1 MWWNNAK
8 GRYNIGHRP
17 ARNSVLVFQRTKAM
31 SAGHVA
37 VVREVVNRR
46 TILIEHANWAPRNG
60 MKGRVS
66 TELVEDISPNN
77 DWTSVRVM
85 HKPSMSFGKPY
96 ATNGFIHP
104 RLAGSCGGTLSRLPA
119 ASESSS
125 PLHLNHKR
133 RSDGTGMPQGMARPT
148 AFPDPSTILMA
159 IYLCHFWVVCL

>member
-1 MWWNNAK
+1 MSRFACTISAALLLLLASPMSSAFASYLNCVQYVKQVSSIEISGNAWMWWNNAK

-17 ARNSVLVFQRTKAM
+17 AKNSVLVFQRTKAM

-85 HKPSMSFGKPY
+85 HKPSMSYGKPY

-104 RLAGSCGGTLSRLPA
+104 RLPA
-119 ASESSS
+119 PVAE
-125 PLHLNHKR
+125 P
-133 RSDGTGMPQGMARPT
+133 
-148 AFPDPSTILMA
+148 
-159 IYLCHFWVVCL
+159 

>member
-1 MWWNNAK
+1 MNRFARTISAALLLLLAMPAPSAFASYLNCVQYVKQVSSIEISGNAWMWWNNAK

-17 ARNSVLVFQRTKAM
+17 ARNSVLVFQRTKSM

-37 VVREVVNRR
+37 VVREVVDRR
-46 TILIEHANWAPRNG
+46 TILIEHANWTPRNG

-66 TELVEDISPNN
+66 TELVEDVSPNN

-104 RLAGSCGGTLSRLPA
+104 QLP
-119 ASESSS
+119 SSFAE
-125 PLHLNHKR
+125 P
-133 RSDGTGMPQGMARPT
+133 
-148 AFPDPSTILMA
+148 
-159 IYLCHFWVVCL
+159 

>member
-1 MWWNNAK
+1 MSRFACTISAALLLLLASPTSSALASYLNCVHYVKQVSSFDISGNAWMWWNNAK

-104 RLAGSCGGTLSRLPA
+104 RLPA
-119 ASESSS
+119 LVA
-125 PLHLNHKR
+125 
-133 RSDGTGMPQGMARPT
+133 
-148 AFPDPSTILMA
+148 DP
-159 IYLCHFWVVCL
+159 

>member
-1 MWWNNAK
+1 MSRFACTISAALLLLLALPTSSAFASYLNCVQYVKQVSSFDISGNAWMWWNNAK

-104 RLAGSCGGTLSRLPA
+104 RLPTLVAEP
-119 ASESSS
+119 
-125 PLHLNHKR
+125 
-133 RSDGTGMPQGMARPT
+133 
-148 AFPDPSTILMA
+148 
-159 IYLCHFWVVCL
+159 

>member
-1 MWWNNAK
+1 MSRFAYIISAALLLLLASPTSSAFASYLNCVQYVKQVSSIEISGNAWMWWNNAK

-17 ARNSVLVFQRTKAM
+17 AKNSVLVFQRTKAM

-85 HKPSMSFGKPY
+85 HEPSMSYGKPY

-104 RLAGSCGGTLSRLPA
+104 RLPA
-119 ASESSS
+119 PVAE
-125 PLHLNHKR
+125 P
-133 RSDGTGMPQGMARPT
+133 
-148 AFPDPSTILMA
+148 
-159 IYLCHFWVVCL
+159 

>member
-1 MWWNNAK
+1 MRMGRFARMIFAALLLLLALPTPSAFASFLNCVQYVRQVSSIEISGNAWMWWNNAK

-37 VVREVVNRR
+37 VVRDVVDRR

-104 RLAGSCGGTLSRLPA
+104 RPPVLVAEP
-119 ASESSS
+119 
-125 PLHLNHKR
+125 
-133 RSDGTGMPQGMARPT
+133 
-148 AFPDPSTILMA
+148 
-159 IYLCHFWVVCL
+159 

>member
-1 MWWNNAK
+1 MSRFACTISAALLLLLASPTSFAFASYLNCVQYVKQVSSIEISGNAWMWWNNAK

-104 RLAGSCGGTLSRLPA
+104 RLPA
-119 ASESSS
+119 PVAE
-125 PLHLNHKR
+125 P
-133 RSDGTGMPQGMARPT
+133 
-148 AFPDPSTILMA
+148 
-159 IYLCHFWVVCL
+159 

>member
-1 MWWNNAK
+1 MNRFARTISAALLLLLAVPASSAFASYLNCVQYVKQVSSIEISGNAWMWWNNAK

-17 ARNSVLVFQRTKAM
+17 AKNSVLVFQRTKAM

-104 RLAGSCGGTLSRLPA
+104 RLPA
-119 ASESSS
+119 PVAE
-125 PLHLNHKR
+125 P
-133 RSDGTGMPQGMARPT
+133 
-148 AFPDPSTILMA
+148 
-159 IYLCHFWVVCL
+159 

>member
-1 MWWNNAK
+1 MRMGRFARMIFAALLLLLALPTPPAFASFLNCVQYVRQVSQLDISGNAWMWWNNAK
-8 GRYNIGHRP
+8 GHYNIGHRP

-37 VVREVVNRR
+37 VVRDVLDRR
-46 TILIEHANWAPRNG
+46 TIRIEHANWAPRNG

-66 TELVEDISPNN
+66 TELVEDISENN

-104 RLAGSCGGTLSRLPA
+104 R
-119 ASESSS
+119 S
-125 PLHLNHKR
+125 P
-133 RSDGTGMPQGMARPT
+133 
-148 AFPDPSTILMA
+148 ILIA
-159 IYLCHFWVVCL
+159 EP

>member
-1 MWWNNAK
+1 MRMGRFARMILAALLLLIALPTPSAFASFLNCVQYVRQVSQIEISGNAWMWWNNAK

-104 RLAGSCGGTLSRLPA
+104 RLPA
-119 ASESSS
+119 PVAE
-125 PLHLNHKR
+125 P
-133 RSDGTGMPQGMARPT
+133 
-148 AFPDPSTILMA
+148 
-159 IYLCHFWVVCL
+159 

>member
-1 MWWNNAK
+1 MSRFACTISAALLLLLASPMPSAFASYLNCVQYVKQVSSIEISGNAWMWWNNAK

-17 ARNSVLVFQRTKAM
+17 AKNSVLVFQRTKAM

-60 MKGRVS
+60 VKGRIS

-85 HKPSMSFGKPY
+85 HKPSMSYGKPY

-104 RLAGSCGGTLSRLPA
+104 RLPA
-119 ASESSS
+119 PVAE
-125 PLHLNHKR
+125 P
-133 RSDGTGMPQGMARPT
+133 
-148 AFPDPSTILMA
+148 
-159 IYLCHFWVVCL
+159 

>member
-1 MWWNNAK
+1 MSRFACTISAALLLLLASPTSSALASYLNCVQYVKQVSSFDISGNAWMWWNNAK

-31 SAGHVA
+31 PAGHVA
-37 VVREVVNRR
+37 VVRNVVNRR

-66 TELVEDISPNN
+66 TELVEDISEKN

-85 HKPSMSFGKPY
+85 YKPSMSFGKPY

-104 RLAGSCGGTLSRLPA
+104 R
-119 ASESSS
+119 S
-125 PLHLNHKR
+125 P
-133 RSDGTGMPQGMARPT
+133 
-148 AFPDPSTILMA
+148 ILIA
-159 IYLCHFWVVCL
+159 EP

>member
-1 MWWNNAK
+1 MSRFACIISAALLLLFALPTPSALASYLNCVQYVKQVSSFDISGNAWMWWNNAK
-8 GRYNIGHRP
+8 GQYNIGHRP

-104 RLAGSCGGTLSRLPA
+104 RLPA
-119 ASESSS
+119 LVA
-125 PLHLNHKR
+125 
-133 RSDGTGMPQGMARPT
+133 
-148 AFPDPSTILMA
+148 DP
-159 IYLCHFWVVCL
+159 

>member
-1 MWWNNAK
+1 MRMGRFARMIFAALLLLFALPTPLAFASFLNCVQYVRQVSQLDISGNAWMWWNNAK
-8 GRYNIGHRP
+8 GHYNIGHRP

-37 VVREVVNRR
+37 VVRDVLDRR
-46 TILIEHANWAPRNG
+46 TIRIEHANWAPRNG

-66 TELVEDISPNN
+66 TELVEDVSANN

-104 RLAGSCGGTLSRLPA
+104 Q
-119 ASESSS
+119 S
-125 PLHLNHKR
+125 P
-133 RSDGTGMPQGMARPT
+133 
-148 AFPDPSTILMA
+148 FPVIEP
-159 IYLCHFWVVCL
+159 